1 MKKIFGNKKIV
12 FVLAFAVAFSFAA
25 GVFAA
30 DGVKKITAYI
40 RPDISIVLDG
50 QKQNLKDDNG
60 RKVSP
65 IVYNDTTYLP
75 LRAISNAFGKTV
87 DWNEASRTVTIT
99 TPQNGGQSQD
109 SMKDNIIYDK
119 KYTTKYI
126 SLADMTKTEG
136 HLTNNTGYNCK
147 YVVIEATYYDRNG
160 KELGTGTGFVT
171 DLNNGS
177 RTSFDVMASGDFS
190 DAKTVVFTTK
200 LCY

>member
-1 MKKIFGNKKIV
+1 MKKIFGSKKIV

-60 RKVSP
+60 RKISP

-87 DWNEASRTVTIT
+87 DWSESSRTVTIT
-99 TPQNGGQSQD
+99 TPQNGEPSQD
-109 SMKDNIIYDK
+109 NMKDNIIYDSNYK
-119 KYTTKYI
+119 IKYL

-160 KELGTGTGFVT
+160 KELGNGTGFVT